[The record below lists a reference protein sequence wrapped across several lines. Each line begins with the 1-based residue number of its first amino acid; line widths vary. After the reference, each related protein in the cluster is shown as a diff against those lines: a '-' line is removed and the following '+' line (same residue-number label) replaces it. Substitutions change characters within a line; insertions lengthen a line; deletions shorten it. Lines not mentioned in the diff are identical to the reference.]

1 MTEPFSV
8 YLQLVTTTAQ
18 QPTGKRIPCKS
29 SLLKADNDIKDQM
42 QQKPRVRFAP
52 SPTGPLHIGGVRTA
66 LYNYLFAR
74 QNGGSFILRIED
86 TDSTRFVPGAE
97 EYIQETFDW
106 LGLSFDESPRNG
118 GKYGP
123 YKQSQRKEIYKEQV
137 HRLLE
142 KGAAYIAFDTPAELE
157 AKRAQKANFQ
167 YDASTRMQ
175 MRNSLT
181 LTKEETDS
189 LIQSKTQYVVRIR
202 IEPDRDIVVND
213 LIRGEVVINSSV
225 LDDKVIYKSADE
237 LPTYHLANVVDD
249 HLMKITHVI
258 RGEEWLPSAP
268 LHVWLYRSLGWEDT
282 MPSFAH
288 LPLLL
293 KPEGNGKLSKRDGD
307 RLGFPVFPLEWVDPG
322 SGERSQGFRESGY
335 LPEAVINFLAFLGWN
350 PGTEQE
356 IFSLEELTT
365 AFSFDRC
372 SKSGARFDL
381 EKAKWYNHQ
390 YILMMPD
397 SQLAEIFRKELLQK
411 GINAPLET
419 VTRIVG
425 LVKERVHFIHE
436 LWDQTSFFFEA
447 PVSYEEKTVRKRW
460 KEGTPAQMKELA
472 SLLEGMDDFS
482 AAAQES
488 MVMDWIQRNGYHTG
502 DVMNAF
508 RLAVVGAGRGPHMF
522 QITEL
527 IGKEETIRRL
537 HRAVA
542 NIQ

>member
-1 MTEPFSV
+1 
-8 YLQLVTTTAQ
+8 
-18 QPTGKRIPCKS
+18 
-29 SLLKADNDIKDQM
+29 M

-365 AFSFDRC
+365 AFSFERC

-390 YILMMPD
+390 YILRMPD

-411 GINAPLET
+411 GINRPLET

-488 MVMDWIQRNGYHTG
+488 TVMDWIQRNGYHTG